1 MTKSPHTDTMSRTI
15 LPPWS
20 EFRKTLGVEQAES
33 AETFDWMLDEAWK
46 NDLQLAKKG
55 IDSIEGARQFLKDYR
70 RPLEDAE
77 MDPMRYRIGCAMGNH
92 HSGAS
97 SGMLMKTY
105 TYLLNNWDE
114 FVLKTKDREQRKAT
128 NYDKRQIHY
137 SDQDD
142 FLAALKETKA
152 DPEDREKAVKF
163 ANICF
168 NFRQKFGVSYSNEA
182 LGQMIPLIKREEGL
196 EGMKKLQEAKECQIE
211 EEVGLLTF
219 LYRCPIRW
227 FSYEGGLSPFS
238 VRNVSTPHIIKM
250 IALYPDYMEH
260 YTAVLK
266 AQAEWGQMRG
276 NKKPTAAFFEVFK
289 APEVRQ
295 EKRHELLRTY
305 PDYDQHI
312 KVITESRD
320 TQLQRDVLGM
330 MFATAEE
337 LASQRAARAAQWAK
351 PLSSLDSAE

>member
-1 MTKSPHTDTMSRTI
+1 MSRTI

-20 EFRKTLGVEQAES
+20 EFRKTLGVEDKEPT
-33 AETFDWMLDEAWK
+33 ETFDWMLEESWK
-46 NDLQLAKKG
+46 KDLQLAKKG
-55 IDSIEGARQFLKDYR
+55 IDSIEGARAFLKDYR

-77 MDPMRYRIGCAMGNH
+77 MDPMRYQIGCVMGQH

-97 SGMLMKTY
+97 CSIVMNNY

-114 FVLKTKDREQRKAT
+114 FVLKTKEREQRES
-128 NYDKRQIHY
+128 YDNRQIHY

-152 DPEDREKAVKF
+152 DPENREKAVKF
-163 ANICF
+163 ADICF
-168 NFRQKFGVSYSNEA
+168 NFRQRFGVSYSNEVLA
-182 LGQMIPLIKREEGL
+182 QMIPLIKREEVL
-196 EGMKKLQEAKECQIE
+196 EGMKKLEEAKERQIE
-211 EEVGLLTF
+211 EDVGLLTF

-238 VRNVSTPHIIKM
+238 LRNVSTPHIIKM

-266 AQAEWGQMRG
+266 AQAEWGQMRE

-295 EKRHELLRTY
+295 EKRYELLRTY

-337 LASQRAARAAQWAK
+337 LARQRAARAARLAQCK
-351 PLSSLDSAE
+351 PLSSLASAK